1 MSPPGSSIV
10 SPATWNVPPGRALIR
25 NGFWP
30 QTPSHLQYWSGMGSF
45 SPQRSANASI
55 WAAVI
60 RGFWAKRAY
69 GPPGAMSR
77 MKYVIREIPS
87 RTGIAWIARR
97 TKYLTM
103 ASS

>member
-1 MSPPGSSIV
+1 
-10 SPATWNVPPGRALIR
+10 
-25 NGFWP
+25 
-30 QTPSHLQYWSGMGSF
+30 
-45 SPQRSANASI
+45 
-55 WAAVI
+55 
-60 RGFWAKRAY
+60 
-69 GPPGAMSR
+69 MSR